1 MGHHNEDTS
10 AEMMEQCS
18 GCIKMLGF
26 VSQPTTI
33 IKMACMHRDQ
43 ESKIKSDQGLL
54 NVSAI
59 QFRPAGLYGQFISVK
74 LAEQRMDVLHSLS
87 YHHLGN

>member
-1 MGHHNEDTS
+1 MGNHNEDTS

-18 GCIKMLGF
+18 GCIKMLCF

-33 IKMACMHRDQ
+33 IKMMCMHRDQ
-43 ESKIKSDQGLL
+43 ESKIKSDQGFL

-59 QFRPAGLYGQFISVK
+59 QFTPAGLSGQFISVK
-74 LAEQRMDVLHSLS
+74 LAKQRMDVLHSLS
-87 YHHLGN
+87 YHNLGN